1 MLPTKTVAN
10 PAIRTDG
17 ILGLNGMMKRLAGN
31 IGSIFE
37 NVLYAD
43 RFFRCWSRTGVIH
56 LLIECW
62 ARIMFLYLLTVVALV
77 ALLGLDD
84 QDIELSLEVR
94 EQYFEFLVAVEG
106 LLELLLQG
114 LNESGEA
121 LILRLR
127 FEESLL

>member
-1 MLPTKTVAN
+1 M
-10 PAIRTDG
+10 
-17 ILGLNGMMKRLAGN
+17 
-31 IGSIFE
+31 
-37 NVLYAD
+37 
-43 RFFRCWSRTGVIH
+43 IH

-62 ARIMFLYLLTVVALV
+62 ARIMLLGLLTVVALV

-84 QDIELSLEVR
+84 QDIELSLEIR